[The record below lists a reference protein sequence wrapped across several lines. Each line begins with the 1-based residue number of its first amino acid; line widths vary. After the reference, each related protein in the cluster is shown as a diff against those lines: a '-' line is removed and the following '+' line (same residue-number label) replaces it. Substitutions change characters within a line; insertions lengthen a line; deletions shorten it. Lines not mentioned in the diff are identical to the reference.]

1 MHDCASAALPEFR
14 TMPLAFQAP
23 PDCGCTSSRFNSR
36 RATALARKG
45 SPSRISCGASLTLT
59 PKGLPRLSL
68 PRVSLL
74 HNGSIAGAPSGG
86 ARRWRS
92 AIKVSGGYDETTGEE
107 GRELVELVERN
118 VGNSRRMEMVRAAA
132 VVAGLVGLQV
142 CMPALAESL
151 GLEVARSGDGTGLVT
166 NLSGFQNGFSEAF
179 LLIFFSE
186 IGDKTFFIAALLATR
201 KSNLAVFTGTFG
213 ALAAMTV
220 ISVTL
225 GRAFH
230 YLDNLIPD
238 IGTLQLPLDDLAA
251 VVLLVYFGVSTLV
264 DAASMEGSK
273 AEEEKQDAELAI
285 AGVAGDGNVGF
296 QAAATT
302 VASTFALVFVAEWGD
317 KSFFSTIALAA
328 ASSPVGV
335 VTGAIAGH
343 GVATVLA
350 VLGGSFLSEYISE
363 KLIAYVGGTLFLVF
377 AATTLVDILK

>member
-1 MHDCASAALPEFR
+1 
-14 TMPLAFQAP
+14 MPLTLQARP
-23 PDCGCTSSRFNSR
+23 GCCSSSSLSRKRAPVRAPACCGAASQLTSSRRLLTNFSLSAR
-36 RATALARKG
+36 FATTRG
-45 SPSRISCGASLTLT
+45 SVLGSAGSKLT
-59 PKGLPRLSL
+59 
-68 PRVSLL
+68 
-74 HNGSIAGAPSGG
+74 
-86 ARRWRS
+86 
-92 AIKVSGGYDETTGEE
+92 KVITHDEVREE
-107 GRELVELVERN
+107 EDDDPEELVVAPVES
-118 VGNSRRMEMVRAAA
+118 VQQHVECRRKREISKAALM
-132 VVAGLVGLQV
+132 AGLLGLQI
-142 CMPALAESL
+142 CLPAFAENMGLAE
-151 GLEVARSGDGTGLVT
+151 VAPITDLSDFQ
-166 NLSGFQNGFSEAF
+166 SGFSSSF

-201 KSNLAVFTGTFG
+201 KSNLAVFSGTFG

-230 YLDNLIPD
+230 YLDDLIPNF
-238 IGTLQLPLDDLAA
+238 GSSQLPLDDLAA

-285 AGVAGDGNVGF
+285 AGISGNGNFGF
-296 QAAATT
+296 QAAAST
-302 VASTFALVFVAEWGD
+302 VAATFALVFVAEWGD

-328 ASSPVGV
+328 ASSPAGV

-350 VLGGSFLSEYISE
+350 VVGGSFLSEYVSE

>member
-1 MHDCASAALPEFR
+1 V
-14 TMPLAFQAP
+14 
-23 PDCGCTSSRFNSR
+23 
-36 RATALARKG
+36 
-45 SPSRISCGASLTLT
+45 SC
-59 PKGLPRLSL
+59 
-68 PRVSLL
+68 
-74 HNGSIAGAPSGG
+74 
-86 ARRWRS
+86 
-92 AIKVSGGYDETTGEE
+92 GYDEAKEQDGGDFVPEI
-107 GRELVELVERN
+107 ELVELN
-118 VGNSRRMEMVRAAA
+118 GSNSRRVEVLKVALL
-132 VVAGLVGLQV
+132 AGLVGLQV
-142 CMPALAESL
+142 CLPVLAESL
-151 GLEVARSGDGTGLVT
+151 GLEVARSSDATAIVT
-166 NLSGFQNGFSEAF
+166 DLSDFQNGFSGAF

-230 YLDNLIPD
+230 YLDNLIPNM
-238 IGTLQLPLDDLAA
+238 GAGKLPLDDLAA

-285 AGVAGDGNVGF
+285 AGVSGDGSLGF

-328 ASSPVGV
+328 ASSPAGV

-350 VLGGSFLSEYISE
+350 VLGGSFLSEYVSE
-363 KLIAYVGGTLFLVF
+363 KLIAYVGGILFLVF
-377 AATTLVDILK
+377 AASTLVDILK